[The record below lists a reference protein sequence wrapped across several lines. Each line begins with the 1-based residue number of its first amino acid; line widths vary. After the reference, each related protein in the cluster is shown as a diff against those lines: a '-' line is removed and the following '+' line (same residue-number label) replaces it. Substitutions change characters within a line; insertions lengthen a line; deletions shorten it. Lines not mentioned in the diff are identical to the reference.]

1 MAALIKAAQDPAYPA
16 EIVLVIS
23 NRPDAVG
30 LEFAKAAGVPT
41 EVIDNRNFGSDRK
54 KFESKIQAILESYN
68 VQFIC
73 LAGFMRLLTPW
84 FVSQWKNKILN
95 IHPALLPA
103 FKGLHTHERA
113 IAEKAAIH
121 GASVHFVTPEM
132 DSGPIL
138 ARVPIH
144 IRRNDTPETLGLRV
158 LKIEHRIYPAA
169 LKLVAQRRVTIEGG
183 YCFVDGRKINGRVL
197 FYMHDNKKVVLKGPK
212 AFKFINMS
220 RKQSRKQAAA

>member
-1 MAALIKAAQDPAYPA
+1 MAALIKAAAEPTYPA

-23 NRPDAVG
+23 NCPDAIG

-41 EVIDNRNFGSDRK
+41 AVIDHRRFGSDRR
-54 KFESKIQAILESYN
+54 KFECEIQAILESYG

-73 LAGFMRLLTPW
+73 LAGFMRLLTPG
-84 FVSQWKNKILN
+84 FVSQWENKILN

-113 IAEKAAIH
+113 IAANALIH
-121 GASVHFVTPEM
+121 GASVHFVIPEM

-144 IRRNDTPETLGLRV
+144 IRQNDTPETLGSRV

-169 LKLVAQRRVTIEGG
+169 LKLVAQGRVTIDGDH
-183 YCFVDGRKINGRVL
+183 CFVDGRKINGRVL
-197 FYMHDNKKVVLKGPK
+197 FYIHDNKKVVLKGPK

-220 RKQSRKQAAA
+220 RKQAAA